1 VSARTDPI
9 ASLLA
14 SPLFRWG
21 SALLAILTVMSVGA
35 PLLAPYPPYEQVDP
49 AAARHLPPGS
59 RKQAVLLRDGRWLL
73 ADEVQVTAEALIIER
88 LGTTQTIRTEDVVNR
103 TADGVADQ
111 RFFLLGS
118 DRYGR
123 DLWSR
128 IVWGARVSLSIGL
141 LAAALALT
149 LGVAIGGL
157 AALAG
162 GWVDSVLMRLVDGLL
177 MFPHLFLIL
186 AVAAFLDPGVLTVVL
201 VLGATSW
208 MPASRLVRSE
218 ILSLR
223 HRDFVVAARSVGQR
237 PLRIFWRH
245 LLPSAI
251 PPVLVDTSLR
261 VGDLILVEAALS
273 FLGLGVQ
280 PPMPSWGNLVA
291 DGSDA
296 LTSAWWVAAFPGL
309 AIWATVMAFNLLGDG
324 LRDRLDPRGAKPK

>member
-1 VSARTDPI
+1 MSRRTDPI
-9 ASLLA
+9 ATLLA
-14 SPLFRWG
+14 SPLSRWG
-21 SALLAILTVMSVGA
+21 LALVLVLMVVSVGA
-35 PLLAPYPPYEQVDP
+35 PVLAPYPPYEQVDP
-49 AAARHLPPGS
+49 AAARYLPPGT
-59 RKQAVLLRDGRWLL
+59 RKEAALLRDGRWLL
-73 ADEVQVTAEALIIER
+73 ADEIEVTPEALIIDR
-88 LGTTQTIRTEDVVNR
+88 LGATEKVHLEDVVNL
-103 TADGVADQ
+103 TADGVADH
-111 RFFLLGS
+111 RFYLLGS

-128 IVWGARVSLSIGL
+128 IAWGARVSLSIGL
-141 LAAALALT
+141 LAATLALT
-149 LGVAIGGL
+149 LGVAVGGL

-186 AVAAFLDPGVLTVVL
+186 AVAAFLDPGVWTVVL
-201 VLGATSW
+201 ILGGTSW

-237 PLRIFWRH
+237 PLRIFLRH

-251 PPVLVDTSLR
+251 PPVVVDTTLR

-280 PPMPSWGNLVA
+280 PPTPSWGNLVA

-309 AIWATVMAFNLLGDG
+309 AIFVTVMAFNLLGDG
-324 LRDRLDPRGAKPK
+324 LRDRLDPRSAKLS